1 VPPSTNDPEH
11 PVTSSKIERLLQLV
25 HRTADEEL
33 SCTECFDLLPQYVD
47 LEIAGEAPDAKLPL
61 FTQHLAQCGVC
72 REEYETLR
80 ELARLDAEGRA
91 PSVDDLRRSL

>member
-11 PVTSSKIERLLQLV
+11 PVSQSKIERLLRLV

-33 SCTECFDLLPQYVD
+33 SCTECFDLLPHYVD
-47 LEIAGEAPDAKLPL
+47 LEIGGHAPATGLPL
-61 FTQHLAQCGVC
+61 FAQHLVQCTVC

-80 ELARLDAEGRA
+80 ELARLEAEGHP